1 MKKCQCV
8 RVSVYLA
15 AKGDGTNL
23 KPFVIFAGAK
33 RVSKALHEQ
42 YKRQCS
48 VASSTN
54 GWMNEG

>member
-1 MKKCQCV
+1 M
-8 RVSVYLA
+8 SVYLA

-23 KPFVIFAGAK
+23 KPFVAIFAGAK